1 MTNSERLTLAL
12 CALSESERAI
22 LVEFWSS
29 QRAGRK
35 IDACMLIDLARPRTH
50 TAVSVAFK
58 KFRELG
64 ILAVDRE
71 RKAFWPRHHA
81 PTDFGLQLI
90 AMILGTQ
97 GEA

>member
-1 MTNSERLTLAL
+1 MTKSERLTGAL
-12 CALSESERAI
+12 CALTQSERAI
-22 LVEFWSS
+22 LVEFWGS

-35 IDACMLIDLARPRTH
+35 INAQMLIDIARPRTH
-50 TAVSVAFK
+50 TAVSLSFV

-64 ILAVDRE
+64 ILVTDKP
-71 RKAFWPRHHA
+71 RKCFWPRHHS
-81 PTDFGLQLI
+81 PTDFGLQVI